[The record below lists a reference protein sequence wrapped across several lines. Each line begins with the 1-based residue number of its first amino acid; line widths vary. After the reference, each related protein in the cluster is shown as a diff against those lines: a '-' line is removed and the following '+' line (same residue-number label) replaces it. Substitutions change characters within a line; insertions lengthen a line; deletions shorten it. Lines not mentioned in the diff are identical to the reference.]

1 MSIFGSLTT
10 AGGGARNT
18 SPVTTGSTL
27 NTALG
32 DLLIVGVGWSDTG
45 TCTGVSDT
53 AGNSFSTPGQQ
64 NNVAGSFFQWFYC
77 LAATHANAANTFSA
91 TFSDATNNNTI
102 IFVWDVPLTGGSA
115 LFDVAAPYDGA
126 GDHTTAVYSTTGS
139 DEFVAVEA
147 YDQFAGG
154 GYAAQVSPAYTLDSS
169 SFGTFG
175 GAEHIVFASAQTNIQ
190 SGFSAGSG
198 GSGASAIGFKAAPPP
213 LTVTATD
220 SVSFSESL
228 TENTTAARA
237 VTDSESFSETLARAV
252 AVHRAISDS
261 GSFSDTAVREIGFG
275 ESLADM
281 FTVSDSIGIV
291 IGHFA
296 AINIFGFSPN
306 YYFNQHSAGL
316 AIYLS
321 PGEIN
326 GKLFLGQV
334 VFVPNNATTNIS
346 IDVNGNVQLIFGK
359 LLYPIATV
367 VTGPVTTSTPNTLPV
382 SSPGVI
388 SITDQRPTT
397 PFSFT

>member
-1 MSIFGSLTT
+1 MSIFGSPAT
-10 AGGGARNT
+10 AGGGARST

-32 DLLIVGVGWSDTG
+32 DLLIVGVGWSDAG

-53 AGNSFSTPGQQ
+53 AGNSFSTSGQQ
-64 NNVAGSFFQWFYC
+64 SNAEGTLFQWFYC
-77 LAATHANAANTFSA
+77 LGATHASATNTFSA
-91 TFSDATNNNTI
+91 AFSDATNNNTI
-102 IFVWDVPLTGGSA
+102 IFVWDVPLTGAA
-115 LFDVAAPYDGA
+115 LFDVAAPYDGSP
-126 GDHTTAVYSTTGS
+126 DHTTAVYSTTGS

-147 YDQFAGG
+147 YDQFGSG
-154 GYAAQVSPAYTLDSS
+154 GYTAQVSPAYTLDSS

-175 GAEHIVFASAQTNIQ
+175 GAEHIVFASAQTSIQ
-190 SGFSAGSG
+190 SGFAAGSN

-220 SVSFSESL
+220 TLSFSEAL
-228 TENTTAARA
+228 AENTTASRA
-237 VTDSESFSETLARAV
+237 AADTESFSEALARAIV
-252 AVHRAISDS
+252 LHRVVSDME
-261 GSFSDTAVREIGFG
+261 SFSDTAVREIGFG

-291 IGHFA
+291 IGHFLA
-296 AINIFGFSPN
+296 VNIFGFSPN

-346 IDVNGNVQLIFGK
+346 IDVNGNVQLMFGR